1 MAAKKIGEE
10 EDYMVPNLQES
21 VSLDKD
27 GIVTVTLNNL
37 SVTDSEEMEIVFA
50 ERHPD
55 CVTAA
60 IVTNKMD
67 AYNTFDNPDTVKEAV
82 FEDFT
87 VTDRGVTFTMPACS
101 VVQFRIK

>member
-1 MAAKKIGEE
+1 
-10 EDYMVPNLQES
+10 
-21 VSLDKD
+21 
-27 GIVTVTLNNL
+27 
-37 SVTDSEEMEIVFA
+37 MEIVFA

-55 CVTAA
+55 HVTAA
-60 IVTNKMD
+60 IVTNKID
-67 AYNTFDNPDTVKEAV
+67 TYNTFDNPDTVKEAV